1 MSLIKK
7 LSTLLGISKAHSRA
21 RNTYKLL
28 SKLSDYELR
37 DIGIC
42 RGDIYRIAN
51 EGVRKEEAMANYEPS
66 EHYFRGKS
74 KPVATWGGKSHA

>member
-7 LSTLLGISKAHSRA
+7 LGTLLGISKAHSRA

-42 RGDIYRIAN
+42 RGDIYHIAN
-51 EGVRKEEAMANYEPS
+51 ELV
-66 EHYFRGKS
+66 HYFRGKS